1 MARKK
6 IPQKTADRVLV
17 TSRRRC
23 CICYGL
29 NRDVSIK
36 KGQIAHLDQNSQ
48 NSDFDN
54 LAFLCHDHHDEYD
67 SRTSQS
73 RNLAIGEVK
82 KYRAELYEN
91 VLPANEPTNP
101 IDYNKLKQSETKN
114 IIIETLEDNH
124 GFISNLSVLSSKVG
138 VSVAELENHLFEL
151 CDQKI
156 IRIDRPRGKR
166 KKTISLTDS
175 YENIIMDTFLKQL
188 EEHETIK
195 TDLRFV
201 SEESDIIDGVINTE
215 NNNYLINVIVA
226 QKKPNKDF
234 VAKGLRSLNGIR
246 IMSKYK
252 DYRPVLLIG
261 IFNDTIVDKTDQNEL
276 EEDGVTIKFIILE

>member
-6 IPQKTADRVLV
+6 IPEKTADRVFI

-36 KGQIAHLDQNSQ
+36 RGQIAHLDQNNQ

-54 LAFLCHDHHDEYD
+54 LAFLCLDHHDEYD

-91 VLPANEPTNP
+91 VLPANEPSNS

-124 GFISNLSVLSSKVG
+124 GFISSLSILSFKVG
-138 VSVAELENHLFEL
+138 ISVAELENHLFEL
-151 CDQKI
+151 YDQKI

-215 NNNYLINVIVA
+215 NNNYLIKVMLAPKTN
-226 QKKPNKDF
+226 NKDF
-234 VAKGLRSLNGIR
+234 VNKRLKSLIDFSA
-246 IMSKYK
+246 MPKYK
-252 DYRPVLLIG
+252 GYRQVLLIG
-261 IFNDTIVDKTDQNEL
+261 ISNDTVVDNIDQNEL